1 MSVANPPRTR
11 RPEESQA
18 PRNPVRRVA
27 TSFAE
32 WFEHR
37 TRAFDTPAASY
48 YVILG
53 ATATLTVLGL
63 VMVLSSSSVDA
74 MAAGQS
80 PFSVFVR
87 QLAFAII
94 GVPIMIIVSRTR
106 AQHVRWSAWPLLAG
120 AAVLQGLVFIP
131 GIGSRVNG
139 NLNWIKIGPVTA
151 QPSEAVKLALII
163 WVAAVLAN
171 KGRLIRQWR
180 HALFPVVL
188 GAGLLIGLV
197 LLGHDLGTT
206 IVMVLILGVMLF
218 VAGAPMRI
226 FLLGG
231 AAVAVAVIPLVLA
244 SQSRMNR
251 VAAFFGGECD
261 VRGVCYQSVHGKYA
275 LASGGF
281 FGLGLGESREKWS
294 YLPEAHND
302 FIFAVIGEELGLLGT
317 VILLAMFAGLTL
329 ALLRI
334 IRRHDS
340 PFIKIATAGILAWVV
355 GQAAVNIAVVLGLL
369 PVLGVPLPMVSSG
382 GSALMACLAA
392 MGLALSFA
400 RQEPGAS
407 EALAAR
413 VGTAARLIG
422 GFRRKPRHAGMTRSG
437 GAPK

>member
-1 MSVANPPRTR
+1 MSVASPPRAGRPVR
-11 RPEESQA
+11 RQQQGT
-18 PRNPVRRVA
+18 NPVRRA
-27 TSFAE
+27 GASLAE

-48 YVILG
+48 YIILG
-53 ATATLTVLGL
+53 ATATLTVVGL
-63 VMVLSSSSVDA
+63 VMVLSSSAVDS
-74 MAAGQS
+74 MAAGDS

-87 QLAFAII
+87 QAAFAVL
-94 GVPIMIIVSRTR
+94 GVPVMIIVSRTQ
-106 AQHVRWSAWPLLAG
+106 AQHVRWSAWPLLLG
-120 AAVLQGLVFIP
+120 AAALQALVFVP
-131 GIGSRVNG
+131 GLGHGAKG
-139 NLNWIKIGPVTA
+139 NMNWLKLGPVQF
-151 QPSEAVKLALII
+151 QPSEAAKLALII

-171 KGRLIRQWR
+171 KGRLAQQWR

-197 LLGHDLGTT
+197 LYGHDMGTT
-206 IVMVLILGVMLF
+206 VVMVMIVAVMLF
-218 VAGAPMRI
+218 VAGAPLRI
-226 FLLGG
+226 FVVGVLV
-231 AAVAVAVIPLVLA
+231 AALAVIPLVMSSA
-244 SQSRMNR
+244 SRMRR
-251 VAAFFGGECD
+251 VQAFFGGECD
-261 VRGVCYQSVHGKYA
+261 AQGVCYQSIHGKYA

-317 VILLAMFAGLTL
+317 LVLVAMFAGLTL

-334 IRRHDS
+334 IRRHES

-382 GSALMACLAA
+382 GSALLACLAA

-413 VGTAARLIG
+413 AGTATRLVA
-422 GFRRKPRHAGMTRSG
+422 GFRRRPRHTGAGR
-437 GAPK
+437 